1 MPFAHTQTA
10 DNLQS
15 SGLRLTTPRIKILQV
30 IRDAKDRHLTVEDV
44 YHTLHKDGSDIGL
57 ATIYRVLGQ
66 FEQAGLLIRHHFD
79 GAKAVYELNEGLHH
93 DHIVCQSC
101 GKVDEFHDD
110 EIERIQQSIA
120 QSRGFQLQG
129 HTLALFGI
137 CSACVNANAVDF
149 HTGADNTGRL
159 A

>member
-1 MPFAHTQTA
+1 MPFERIQTE
-10 DNLQS
+10 DSIQS
-15 SGLRLTTPRIKILQV
+15 SGLKLTTPRLRILQV
-30 IRDAKDRHLTVEDV
+30 LRDAKKRHLSVEDV
-44 YHTLHKDGSDIGL
+44 YLLLHKDGSDLGI
-57 ATIYRVLGQ
+57 ATVYRVLGQ

-110 EIERIQQSIA
+110 EIERLQRHIA
-120 QSRGFQLQG
+120 ESRGFQLQD

-137 CSACVNANAVDF
+137 CAQCTSNQTASKPS
-149 HTGADNTGRL
+149 HQI
-159 A
+159 